1 MLSCEMEG
9 APVATFWSFFFES
22 RVIIIII
29 TVITGAHWSFVP
41 ILCVCVLVVERVLGI
56 FKSVAATVRSCSILP
71 FVEIMSIIKTV
82 VVRAFFSLLV
92 CKARL
97 SFYGK
102 DDSKKRFLPSPSQLR
117 LNK

>member
-56 FKSVAATVRSCSILP
+56 
-71 FVEIMSIIKTV
+71 MSIIKTV
-82 VVRAFFSLLV
+82 VVRAFFFPS
-92 CKARL
+92 CMQSS
-97 SFYGK
+97 SFFLWK
-102 DDSKKRFLPSPSQLR
+102 RRFQKKISSFPFTIALE
-117 LNK
+117 

>member
-82 VVRAFFSLLV
+82 VVRAFFFPS
-92 CKARL
+92 CMQSS
-97 SFYGK
+97 SFFLWK
-102 DDSKKRFLPSPSQLR
+102 RRFQKKISSFPFTIALE
-117 LNK
+117 